1 MAFLIGGANTLD
13 TGDFVTNSIRFNR
26 GDNGVL
32 EKTFSG
38 SPTSTTS
45 CTISFWTKLADPSDT
60 NGKAMFSAIKSGSAE
75 DCIKWGGE
83 NSGLLNFLEVMLN
96 NTGDG
101 ALMAGDGSTLTL
113 FRDPSAWYHFVF
125 AFDTTDGTANN
136 RMKVYVNGTQI
147 DMESSISGGSV
158 QADTDVS
165 QNYAM
170 GFLTASKHQI
180 GMNVE
185 SSNTEPYDGYISEF
199 HFVDGQQYAATVF
212 GEVDDNGVWIPKDC
226 KNDITYGNYGF
237 YLQFKQTGTSAN
249 ASGMGADTSGNDN
262 HFSASGLAADHIVTD
277 TPQNNFATLN
287 PLISKENG
295 ANTYSEGNCKISTS
309 ADDYASGVSTIG
321 VSKGKWYYEVKL
333 ISTGGTDGY
342 SVGITADPNEDA
354 RLDVGDGNHAPLGNK
369 AWSYA
374 LNSYGTSSAKAIAL
388 NSGSEIDSNDSWAYQ
403 SANDI
408 QMVALDMDNNKL
420 YFGANGTWGNS
431 SDPTSGSTGTGAV
444 DVSTSYDIYF
454 VGAGSG
460 NNSNSTVFELN
471 FGNPPFSI
479 SSGNADANGYG
490 NFEYAPPSG
499 YYALCT
505 KNLAEYG

>member
-1 MAFLIGGANTLD
+1 MAFTEIGANTLD
-13 TGDFVTNSIRFNR
+13 TGYDIENSLRFNDDDSAKLGITPGSAGNRKTYTISTWVKR
-26 GDNGVL
+26 GDPDSQQNIFGTASEGDTLYFDSGEKLRFFQNGSSSSYL
-32 EKTFSG
+32 G
-38 SPTSTTS
+38 
-45 CTISFWTKLADPSDT
+45 T
-60 NGKAMFSAIKSGSAE
+60 NK
-75 DCIKWGGE
+75 
-83 NSGLLNFLEVMLN
+83 
-96 NTGDG
+96 
-101 ALMAGDGSTLTL
+101 L
-113 FRDPSAWYHFVF
+113 FRDTAAWYHIVVAVDTNQGTAANRVKLYINGSQYTWDASTTYPAEDYEGDFNNT
-125 AFDTTDGTANN
+125 ADEHMIGNGHHGNYFDGYLADFYFIDGT
-136 RMKVYVNGTQI
+136 
-147 DMESSISGGSV
+147 
-158 QADTDVS
+158 
-165 QNYAM
+165 
-170 GFLTASKHQI
+170 
-180 GMNVE
+180 
-185 SSNTEPYDGYISEF
+185 
-199 HFVDGQQYAATVF
+199 QYAASNF
-212 GEVDDNGVWIPKDC
+212 GETNDNGVWIPK
-226 KNDITYGNYGF
+226 KFTGTFGSNGF
-237 YLQFKQTGTSAN
+237 LCEFKQTGTSAN
-249 ASGMGADTSGNDN
+249 ASGIGADTSGNGN
-262 HFSASGLAADHIVTD
+262 HLTPTNLAATDVTTD
-277 TPQNNFATLN
+277 TPTNNFATLN
-287 PLISKENG
+287 PLISQENG

-342 SVGITADPNEDA
+342 TVGITADPNEDA

-369 AWSYA
+369 AWSYG

-403 SANDI
+403 SGNDI

-420 YFGANGTWGNS
+420 YFGENGTWGNS

-444 DVSTSYDIYF
+444 SISTSYDIYF

-460 NNSNSTVFELN
+460 NNTNSTVFELN